1 MPYTVWSRGR
11 LLGHSDLEF
20 RQCFPLARTGWFHP
34 VDGAEPTLEI
44 FNEPRRVLL
53 HAREGDL
60 ETVRADLS
68 ATSDRAEALELELR
82 GDDGQVV
89 RTEDVSIRDMDLT
102 MEFARM
108 SDAREMFESSP
119 DAELLGLGE
128 GEDVGSDLFDF
139 LELDDDEPY
148 EVEEEVEWPRYQ
160 LTVCFIGHDRAMS
173 ALCSSVRAADGE
185 V

>member
-34 VDGAEPTLEI
+34 VEGAEPVLEV
-44 FNEPRRVLL
+44 FNEPRRVIL
-53 HAREGDL
+53 HARDNHKEL
-60 ETVRADLS
+60 VRADLA

-102 MEFARM
+102 MEFAKM

-119 DAELLGLGE
+119 EAELLGLAE
-128 GEDVGSDLFDF
+128 GEDIGSDLFDF
-139 LELDDDEPY
+139 ADVDDDEPY
-148 EVEEEVEWPRYQ
+148 EVDEEIEWPKYQ
-160 LTVCFIGHDRAMS
+160 LTVCFIGHDRAMR
-173 ALCSSVRAADGE
+173 ALCAARHVGDGE